1 MLYASRLI
9 DMKQARIPTTTVEQ
23 TVDKIT
29 SSGRITRLDQQQ
41 FMATLL
47 SLDTLNS
54 TEQALINRVFDLL
67 RAGRLRVVD

>member
-1 MLYASRLI
+1 
-9 DMKQARIPTTTVEQ
+9 MKQARIPTTTVEQ